1 MSVDPVRGAVHRC
14 GRTAKGLRG
23 CKTFEGRQIPQYKGA
38 GETRNSILKDAACVW
53 STDKRGMPNP
63 ADTTKQDLKT

>member
-1 MSVDPVRGAVHRC
+1 MSLGSVHGTVHRC

-23 CKTFEGRQIPQYKGA
+23 CKTFEGGQILQYKGA
-38 GETRNSILKDAACVW
+38 EETRNTILKDAACVW